1 MRWGPTG
8 CRCDGPEPQRLRSPA
23 VVTPS
28 TPPINPGSG
37 RRPARSSRALAAV
50 AGLALAAGLVACG
63 QERDPLDQP
72 HLGGERF
79 TEITFEGLPR
89 PANSTQIAYLATGLN
104 QQEDLEIPDASVDDV
119 LDWYD
124 DQLRDQGWNRQ
135 TGPEDTRD
143 GTLVTYE
150 RMGRTV
156 ALLAT
161 NEEPTEP
168 GGPSP
173 ALITVSFNKLSR
185 PGTKQEAPRTVIQT
199 TTTQS

>member
-1 MRWGPTG
+1 MALGT
-8 CRCDGPEPQRLRSPA
+8 
-23 VVTPS
+23 V
-28 TPPINPGSG
+28 
-37 RRPARSSRALAAV
+37 LAAT
-50 AGLALAAGLVACG
+50 LIACG
-63 QERDPLDQP
+63 QDVDPLEQT

-79 TEITFEGLPR
+79 TDITFEGLPR
-89 PANSTQIAYLATGLN
+89 PANSSQLAYLATGLN
-104 QQEDLEIPDASVDDV
+104 QQEQLEIPDAAPDDV

-124 DQLRDQGWNRQ
+124 DQLRDQGWNKA
-135 TGPEDTRD
+135 TGPEETRD

-173 ALITVSFNKLSR
+173 ALVTVSFNKLAR